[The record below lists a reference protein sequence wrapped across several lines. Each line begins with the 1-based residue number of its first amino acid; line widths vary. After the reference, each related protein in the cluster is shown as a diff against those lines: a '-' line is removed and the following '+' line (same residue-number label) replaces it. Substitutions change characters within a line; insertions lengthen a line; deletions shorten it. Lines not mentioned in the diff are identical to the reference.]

1 VDHCHSAGVVEFE
14 HLEAAMRE
22 VVEPE
27 GVDLSGAQVTVLG
40 LARSGIA
47 ACQLLREAGARVT
60 VADRKGEEELANV
73 LKSVDRS
80 QVDVSLGTAYE
91 RSLDHADL
99 VVISPGVPYRM
110 DALERVRKRGV
121 KVISELELASRYLS
135 APILAVTGTNGKS
148 TTVTLIGKMLAEQ
161 GKRAFVG
168 GNLGTALSEAAW
180 AALQAKK
187 RGNAEPYEYLAVE
200 VSSFQ
205 LETIDRFHP
214 WVAAILNV
222 TVDHQDRYD
231 SIDEYLAAKRRI
243 FENQTTDD
251 FALFNLDDPRVLSL
265 TNSVR
270 AKRVGFSRRG
280 ALPSGFDAGTC
291 LDGDRIVTTVKGRR
305 QEVCRTGEL
314 KIIGPHNV
322 ENVMAAVTCAALWG
336 CPPEIVRRVVTTFP
350 GLEHALE
357 LVRERRGVRFV
368 NDSKGTNVDATL
380 KALEGIDRPI
390 WLIAGGRDKGGDFSR
405 LTEAVRHRVKHA
417 ILIGEAASL
426 LKAAWAGATTMSEAK
441 SLREA
446 VEWAAREAAAG
457 DVVLMS
463 PACASFDMFRDY
475 QDRGRQFKSAVQSLP
490 D

>member
-1 VDHCHSAGVVEFE
+1 MAMVEIE
-14 HLEAAMRE
+14 E
-22 VVEPE
+22 
-27 GVDLSGAQVTVLG
+27 VDLSGAHVTVLG
-40 LARSGIA
+40 IARSGVA
-47 ACQLLREAGARVT
+47 ACHLLREAGARVT
-60 VADRKGEEELANV
+60 VADRKGEEELAAV
-73 LKSVDRS
+73 LSTVDRAQI
-80 QVDVSLGTAYE
+80 QVSVGAAYE

-110 DALERVRKRGV
+110 EALERVRRRGV
-121 KVISELELASRYLS
+121 RVISELELASRFLS

-161 GKRAFVG
+161 GKRTFVG

-180 AALQAKK
+180 TALQAKK
-187 RGNAEPYEYLAVE
+187 QGKPEPYDYLAVE

-205 LETIDRFHP
+205 LETIERFHP

-231 SIDEYLAAKRRI
+231 SIEEYVAAKRRI
-243 FENQTTDD
+243 FENQTSDD
-251 FALFNLDDPRVLSL
+251 FALFNLDDARVASL
-265 TNSVR
+265 ANTVR
-270 AKRVGFSRRG
+270 AKRLGFSRQGVVGR
-280 ALPSGFDAGTC
+280 GFDGGTF
-291 LDGDRIVTTVKGRR
+291 LDGDQIVTTVTGQR
-305 QEVCRTGEL
+305 QVVCRQGEL
-314 KIIGPHNV
+314 KIIGHHNV
-322 ENVMAAVTCAALWG
+322 ENVMAAATYAALWG
-336 CPPEIVRRVVTTFP
+336 CPLEIIRRVVTTFP

-405 LTEAVRHRVKHA
+405 LTEAVRQRVKHA
-417 ILIGEAASL
+417 ILIGEAAPL
-426 LKAAWAGATTMSEAK
+426 LKAAWAGATALSEAK
-441 SLREA
+441 SLRDA

-475 QDRGRQFKSAVQSLP
+475 QDRGRQFKSVVQSLSE
-490 D
+490 

>member
-1 VDHCHSAGVVEFE
+1 MGMVEVDE
-14 HLEAAMRE
+14 
-22 VVEPE
+22 
-27 GVDLSGAQVTVLG
+27 VDLSGAHVTVLG

-47 ACQLLREAGARVT
+47 ACHLLREAGARVT
-60 VADRKGEEELANV
+60 VADRKGEDELAPV
-73 LKSVDRS
+73 LKTVDRTE
-80 QVDVSLGTAYE
+80 VEVSLGADYE
-91 RSLDHADL
+91 RSLEHADL
-99 VVISPGVPYRM
+99 VVISPGVPYRLE
-110 DALERVRKRGV
+110 ALNRVRGRGV
-121 KVISELELASRYLS
+121 KVISELELASRFLS
-135 APILAVTGTNGKS
+135 APVLAVPGTNGKS

-180 AALQAKK
+180 TSLQAKK
-187 RGNAEPYEYLAVE
+187 QGKSEPYDYVAVE

-205 LETIDRFHP
+205 LETIERFRP
-214 WVAAILNV
+214 WVASILNV

-231 SIDEYLAAKRRI
+231 SLDEYLAAKRRI
-243 FENQTTDD
+243 FENQTSDD
-251 FALFNLDDPRVLSL
+251 FALFNLDDARVAMLPS
-265 TNSVR
+265 TVR
-270 AKRVGFSRRG
+270 AKRIGFSRRQEIG
-280 ALPSGFDAGTC
+280 RGFDGGTY
-291 LDGDRIVTTVKGRR
+291 LDGDQIVTTVTGRR
-305 QEVCRTGEL
+305 QEICRTSDL
-314 KIIGPHNV
+314 KILGHHNV
-322 ENVMAAVTCAALWG
+322 ENVMAAATYAALWG
-336 CPPEIVRRVVTTFP
+336 CPVEMIRRVATTFP

-380 KALEGIDRPI
+380 KAIEGIDRPI

-405 LTEAVRHRVKHA
+405 LTEMVRHRVKHA
-417 ILIGEAASL
+417 ILIGEAAPS
-426 LKAAWAGATTMSEAK
+426 LKAAWAGATTVSEAK

-475 QDRGRQFKSAVQSLP
+475 QDRGRQFKSVVQSLP

>member
-1 VDHCHSAGVVEFE
+1 MDHRDPVGASEPQ
-14 HLEAAMRE
+14 HLEVTVMEMTE
-22 VVEPE
+22 VQE
-27 GVDLSGAQVTVLG
+27 VDLSGAQVTVLG
-40 LARSGIA
+40 LARSGVA
-47 ACQLLREAGARVT
+47 ACHLLREAGARVT
-60 VADRKGEEELANV
+60 VADRKDEAELATV
-73 LKSVDRS
+73 LKTVDRTHV
-80 QVDVSLGTAYE
+80 QVALGMQYE

-110 DALERVRKRGV
+110 DALERVRRRGI
-121 KVISELELASRYLS
+121 KVISELELASRFLS

-148 TTVTLIGKMLAEQ
+148 TTVTLIGKMLSEE

-180 AALQAKK
+180 TTLQATKQGK
-187 RGNAEPYEYLAVE
+187 PDPYEYLVVE

-214 WVAAILNV
+214 WMAAILNV

-231 SIDEYLAAKRRI
+231 SIEDYLAAKRRI
-243 FENQTTDD
+243 FENQSPDD
-251 FALFNLDDPRVLSL
+251 FALLNLDDPKLAAVSS
-265 TNSVR
+265 TVR
-270 AKRVGFSRRG
+270 AKRLGFSRTRRIG
-280 ALPSGFDAGTC
+280 AE
-291 LDGDRIVTTVKGRR
+291 LDGGTYLEGDEIITTVTGRP
-305 QEVCRTGEL
+305 QSICRRSHL
-314 KIIGPHNV
+314 KILGHHNV
-322 ENVMAAVTCAALWG
+322 ENVMAAATYAALWG
-336 CPPEIVRRVVTTFP
+336 CSPDIIRRVVTTFP

-405 LTEAVRHRVKHA
+405 LVEAVRHRVKHA
-417 ILIGEAASL
+417 ILIGEAAPL
-426 LKAAWAGATTMSEAK
+426 LKTAWAGATTISEAGT
-441 SLREA
+441 LREA

>member
-1 VDHCHSAGVVEFE
+1 MDMLEVDE
-14 HLEAAMRE
+14 
-22 VVEPE
+22 
-27 GVDLSGAQVTVLG
+27 VDLSGAQVTVLG

-47 ACQLLREAGARVT
+47 ACHLLKEAGACVT
-60 VADRKGEEELANV
+60 VADRKGEDELSAV
-73 LKSVDRS
+73 LKTVDRTGIR
-80 QVDVSLGTAYE
+80 VSVGTEYE
-91 RSLDHADL
+91 RSLEHADL
-99 VVISPGVPYRM
+99 VVISPGVPYRLE
-110 DALERVRKRGV
+110 ALERVRRRGV
-121 KVISELELASRYLS
+121 KVISELELASRFLS

-180 AALQAKK
+180 MALQAKK
-187 RGNAEPYEYLAVE
+187 QGNPEPYDYLAVE

-205 LETIDRFHP
+205 LETIDRFRP
-214 WVAAILNV
+214 WMAAILNV

-243 FENQTTDD
+243 FENQTGED
-251 FALFNLDDPRVLSL
+251 FALFNLDDPRVATLPN
-265 TNSVR
+265 TVR
-270 AKRVGFSRRG
+270 AKRLGFSRRQEVG
-280 ALPSGFDAGTC
+280 RGFDGGTY
-291 LDGDRIVTTVKGRR
+291 LDGDQIVTTVAGRR
-305 QEVCRTGEL
+305 QEICHKTEL
-314 KIIGPHNV
+314 RILGHHNV
-322 ENVMAAVTCAALWG
+322 ENVMAAATYAMLWG
-336 CPPEIVRRVVTTFP
+336 CPPDTIRRVVTTFP

-405 LTEAVRHRVKHA
+405 LTEMVRHRVKHA
-417 ILIGEAASL
+417 ILIGEAAPL
-426 LKAAWAGATTMSEAK
+426 LKAAWAGATAMSEAK

-490 D
+490 E